1 MSLLLIPEIFPK
13 PGVGVAGLACGGA
26 RGCQLQL
33 TSLSLQWTLT
43 VSEQIQKQRAF
54 LVSLQLE
61 VLQVVW
67 LVLEVTVTLVLPLL
81 LPLALQVGGRGLAGI
96 RA

>member
-1 MSLLLIPEIFPK
+1 M
-13 PGVGVAGLACGGA
+13 ACGGA
-26 RGCQLQL
+26 RRWQLQL
-33 TSLSLQWTLT
+33 TSLSLQWTVT

-54 LVSLQLE
+54 LLSLQLE

-67 LVLEVTVTLVLPLL
+67 LVFEVTVTLMLPLL
-81 LPLALQVGGRGLAGI
+81 LPLALQVGRRGLAGI

>member
-1 MSLLLIPEIFPK
+1 M
-13 PGVGVAGLACGGA
+13 ACREA
-26 RGCQLQL
+26 RRCLLQL
-33 TSLSLQWTLT
+33 TSLSLQWALT

-54 LVSLQLE
+54 LLSLQLE

-67 LVLEVTVTLVLPLL
+67 LILEVTVTLMLPLL
-81 LPLALQVGGRGLAGI
+81 LPFALQVGRRGLVGI